1 MMVPVK
7 KMRVD
12 DLCYFLT
19 LGSIQKNKN
28 KNENKKKIEKIKMD
42 IQWNIS
48 LAANLERKNLVFKS
62 LHISRKYIKMIFRNG
77 KTYHQWEKNL
87 ICASSRTKNNKKHSS
102 KNKTI

>member
-42 IQWNIS
+42 IQ
-48 LAANLERKNLVFKS
+48 
-62 LHISRKYIKMIFRNG
+62 
-77 KTYHQWEKNL
+77 
-87 ICASSRTKNNKKHSS
+87 
-102 KNKTI
+102 